1 MLENSKKVIRS
12 LFFALLFAGCV
23 SIPKEAIELNKSVST
38 GVQTMY
44 SNTENLIDSWEKLVR
59 QELDEK
65 FDEVYEECETRY
77 RRKFNIDENNK
88 LSPTQTRQVAALV
101 ALAWSRAV
109 TNIDQKVET
118 LRETNRKNRDQI
130 RNTNDS
136 ITGLLESAESFISVQ
151 TNIVSGV
158 ARAANIVLP
167 IPQDFI
173 TSLLT
178 DNFFNNVERLSS
190 QGGTS
195 Q

>member
-1 MLENSKKVIRS
+1 MLENSRKVIRS
-12 LFFALLFAGCV
+12 LFFAFLFAGCV

-65 FDEVYEECETRY
+65 FAEVYEKCETRY
-77 RRKFNIDENNK
+77 RKKFNIDENNK

-109 TNIDQKVET
+109 TNIDQKVEA
-118 LRETNRKNRDQI
+118 LRETNRENRDQI
-130 RNTNDS
+130 RNTNDG
-136 ITGLLESAESFISVQ
+136 ITGLLESAESLISVQ
-151 TNIVSGV
+151 TNIVSGI
-158 ARAANIVLP
+158 ARAANIALP

-178 DNFFNNVERLSS
+178 DDFFNSVERLFS

>member
-1 MLENSKKVIRS
+1 MLENSRKVIRG
-12 LFFALLFAGCV
+12 LFFTLLFAGCV

-65 FDEVYEECETRY
+65 FDEVYEECEARY
-77 RRKFNIDENNK
+77 RKKSNIDENNK
-88 LSPTQTRQVAALV
+88 LSSAQTREVAALV

-109 TNIDQKVET
+109 TNIDQKVEA
-118 LRETNRKNRDQI
+118 LRKTNRRNRDQI

-136 ITGLLESAESFISVQ
+136 ITGLLESAESLISVQ
-151 TNIVSGV
+151 TNIVSGI
-158 ARAANIVLP
+158 ARAANIALP

-173 TSLLT
+173 T
-178 DNFFNNVERLSS
+178 RLSS